1 MYRTDL
7 LKWFVTIV
15 IFRLDRLF
23 ALLENCRN
31 ASLRAAAAQQ
41 LGELVQN
48 LPSNLENVFNRLI
61 PLLRSRSWVSRL
73 SAADVIRS
81 IVRNLPSWDPL
92 SPVDLDEPE
101 CATTA
106 VDKDG
111 FLSLRDLRL
120 DRVLAQG
127 ARLYSMDARELERP
141 NTRPRSGSQSTPSAN
156 SSTNPASDSVTFLP
170 DALSDNNSASSTFLV
185 QRHELNSRLG
195 LEDDN
200 VITKVLAQHSD
211 VSASNWVSPEDLV
224 DETTG
229 SNDLTP
235 KQDVANSSPIE
246 LSKRSRLD
254 HQDENC
260 CPLSTASPRTVKRGS
275 SASKGWPLDHFC
287 TLLLGDLWALR
298 WETRHGA
305 ASGLRELLA
314 ENRHTKHCGKRTDM
328 SETEME
334 ISHSRYLEDIVVRV
348 LCTLALD
355 QLSDFI
361 SDEVVSPVRET
372 AAQLLGVLSLH
383 LSTEQVMLIAKHLVY
398 LVTLETRTPEQNSTL
413 TPESSWKNSWMIVHG
428 GLLGI
433 KYLLASRRDLR
444 PILLTLITPCL
455 IEQLNAEPV
464 KLDSNTGNCIV
475 SGADEDIRAAA
486 ASALLPIVDSH
497 WCSTTFGS
505 EQTRHLLGRIWSLL
519 GALTSD
525 LAPSTGPLLQLVSAL
540 IKASPDVLHKSGA
553 ATDWFSTEIQTVT
566 RLLHHVSCGIRQHA
580 LATLECFLDALDSQK
595 LELTPPL
602 LLLVVDQLFHR
613 ILLESTD
620 QVRSKATKLCITVIR
635 RADLSFLA
643 QACVERLDFWLC
655 QAMQPIGVP
664 YPPHLFGAKLIVP
677 HTDQTFSCNLNEQ
690 QSNVDVGTKNV
701 DTSGQ
706 NNCSSEPDYLHCIG
720 GSQVINNDVAETEA
734 FVWDTRVCALRVL
747 SRLFGRLCQYTYPT
761 DLSTGEERKEEQPSI
776 ICYFLDHLLCRLHL
790 TERLAMQRSIA
801 GLILSTWALLPCR
814 DDQYK
819 SDYKFTWGKQVRY
832 EERPATQVKELPE
845 YALSAVLQR
854 ELEMLVPKLRAKMES
869 CLTEVVVEFGIAAAF
884 VNFEW
889 LLPGRL
895 TLLIRPLMDTIRCVR
910 PVSGISD
917 STSGR
922 AVNSPPQRFSPTGSH
937 VAFQRLASACLTK
950 LLLLEWK
957 ANCSKVNQG
966 DKAQRVPNPSRAA
979 TKVVKNLASSLLE
992 ADSQLSAMKINTD
1005 LVPNQ
1010 LETTACDLQSSDC
1023 QTNVLLDMRRSS
1035 ADTMPGQ
1042 SPSELSSQ
1050 LSSLEYRQRG
1060 TSIALTCLCRTF
1072 LRSLENP
1079 TDSLYELQLGL
1090 PVLWNTL
1097 WAEPL
1102 QRIEHLVDRS
1112 VDECTL
1118 KQLITAKLW
1127 ESLKQPITQTDEE
1140 VICTG
1145 LISLCVCVPALLPC
1159 LAESA
1164 QLSFEMLVYF
1174 GAMTS
1179 CLPRSKIQMLGAR
1192 LLAALALLR
1201 TVPLFNLLIPV
1212 VLPLL
1217 EPEVGENGVR
1227 LTDVCKTTLNSL
1239 TGTVVIIE
1247 HLTNVTP
1254 HSSVSLL
1261 SVDNTDPLASA
1272 ERNSISDDRSS
1283 FEPTP
1288 SNGCSSSH
1296 LPEALRSFLPYMVL
1310 FVPPVLRLLA
1320 DQDERIRESAGHLF
1334 TVLLNLFP
1342 LESSLPDAIGMDR
1355 KLSDA
1360 RVKERCFIDSL
1371 LHPEHI
1377 QFYNLPVTLKTSLRP
1392 YQQDGINWLNFLNRY
1407 GLNGI
1412 LCDDLGLGK
1421 TLQTICIL
1429 AGSHYELH
1437 QRLRS
1442 TSAGQSE
1449 FKSPVSL
1456 VVCPSTLC
1464 GHWLHE
1470 VEQFI
1475 DNDSLVPIIYS
1486 GGPSARQKSIF
1497 WNYVV
1502 LDEGHI
1508 IKSSKSKVTRALKK
1522 LRAQHRLILT
1532 GTPIQNRVCELW
1544 SLFDFLMPD
1553 FLGSESSFSSR
1564 FARPVAASRDPKA
1577 SKADQRAGHLAL
1589 EKLHR
1594 LVLPFML
1601 RRLKEDVMA
1610 DLPPKIIQDFAC
1622 EMTSV
1627 QWQLYE
1633 AFTKSTEGQRLIRS
1647 VGNVIQSETDRP
1659 ATVTTGDSRYGF
1671 QALRYLQ
1678 AICNHPCLALKR
1690 GHPALS
1696 EVERTIQIEFGS
1708 NIALN
1713 SVQLSGKLLGL
1724 CRLLT
1729 DCGFGTPN
1737 FTTNWQ
1743 SSSVSQH
1750 STMQS
1755 ELDDDRTLLSQH
1767 RALVFFQT
1775 REMLQLTE
1783 DMLRMH
1789 FPWITSTRL
1798 DGQVPVSERQNRMI
1812 KKFSLCSLIR
1822 AVSFNQD
1829 PSIDIMLLTTA
1840 VGGLGLNLTGADT
1853 VIFVEHDW
1861 NPSKDLQ
1868 AMDRAHRIGQKRT
1881 VSVYRL
1887 ITQDS
1892 IEEQIMNLQA
1902 FKLHLANTVVTTENR
1917 SLTGM
1922 DTEHL
1927 FDRFA
1932 DTPHSRTD
1940 NSVGA
1945 NTESLD
1951 SVERCYE
1958 LEYNLDAFVS
1968 RLKNLD

>member
-1 MYRTDL
+1 
-7 LKWFVTIV
+7 
-15 IFRLDRLF
+15 
-23 ALLENCRN
+23 
-31 ASLRAAAAQQ
+31 
-41 LGELVQN
+41 
-48 LPSNLENVFNRLI
+48 LI

-235 KQDVANSSPIE
+235 KQDVANCVLTAYRDVDGTAVKRPISCENSSPIE

-540 IKASPDVLHKSGA
+540 IKASPDVLHKRNLHQIVHVKA
-553 ATDWFSTEIQTVT
+553 AKVSEIEPQKSLNAVQGG
-566 RLLHHVSCGIRQHA
+566 RLHNHIVDVQICLQSCVPASRYPFFEYAEGQNTFGNA
-580 LATLECFLDALDSQK
+580 ES
-595 LELTPPL
+595 ELTLTLKSAMCFRGSRSPRSGPQTPPSCTEECL
-602 LLLVVDQLFHR
+602 RLNLAQ
-613 ILLESTD
+613 
-620 QVRSKATKLCITVIR
+620 LCITVIR

-734 FVWDTRVCALRVL
+734 FVWDTRVCALRSDNIYQIYVFFNAIVPSPLFVHTSFLISVL

-869 CLTEVVVEFGIAAAF
+869 CLTEVVYYEEI
-884 VNFEW
+884 
-889 LLPGRL
+889 L
-895 TLLIRPLMDTIRCVR
+895 
-910 PVSGISD
+910 GISD

-1577 SKADQRAGHLAL
+1577 SKADQRAAL

-1724 CRLLT
+1724 C
-1729 DCGFGTPN
+1729 
-1737 FTTNWQ
+1737 
-1743 SSSVSQH
+1743 
-1750 STMQS
+1750 
-1755 ELDDDRTLLSQH
+1755 
-1767 RALVFFQT
+1767 
-1775 REMLQLTE
+1775 
-1783 DMLRMH
+1783 
-1789 FPWITSTRL
+1789 
-1798 DGQVPVSERQNRMI
+1798 
-1812 KKFSLCSLIR
+1812 
-1822 AVSFNQD
+1822 FNQD

>member
-1 MYRTDL
+1 
-7 LKWFVTIV
+7 
-15 IFRLDRLF
+15 
-23 ALLENCRN
+23 
-31 ASLRAAAAQQ
+31 
-41 LGELVQN
+41 
-48 LPSNLENVFNRLI
+48 
-61 PLLRSRSWVSRL
+61 
-73 SAADVIRS
+73 
-81 IVRNLPSWDPL
+81 
-92 SPVDLDEPE
+92 
-101 CATTA
+101 
-106 VDKDG
+106 
-111 FLSLRDLRL
+111 
-120 DRVLAQG
+120 
-127 ARLYSMDARELERP
+127 
-141 NTRPRSGSQSTPSAN
+141 
-156 SSTNPASDSVTFLP
+156 
-170 DALSDNNSASSTFLV
+170 
-185 QRHELNSRLG
+185 
-195 LEDDN
+195 
-200 VITKVLAQHSD
+200 
-211 VSASNWVSPEDLV
+211 
-224 DETTG
+224 
-229 SNDLTP
+229 
-235 KQDVANSSPIE
+235 
-246 LSKRSRLD
+246 
-254 HQDENC
+254 
-260 CPLSTASPRTVKRGS
+260 
-275 SASKGWPLDHFC
+275 
-287 TLLLGDLWALR
+287 
-298 WETRHGA
+298 
-305 ASGLRELLA
+305 
-314 ENRHTKHCGKRTDM
+314 
-328 SETEME
+328 
-334 ISHSRYLEDIVVRV
+334 
-348 LCTLALD
+348 
-355 QLSDFI
+355 
-361 SDEVVSPVRET
+361 
-372 AAQLLGVLSLH
+372 
-383 LSTEQVMLIAKHLVY
+383 
-398 LVTLETRTPEQNSTL
+398 
-413 TPESSWKNSWMIVHG
+413 
-428 GLLGI
+428 
-433 KYLLASRRDLR
+433 
-444 PILLTLITPCL
+444 
-455 IEQLNAEPV
+455 
-464 KLDSNTGNCIV
+464 
-475 SGADEDIRAAA
+475 
-486 ASALLPIVDSH
+486 
-497 WCSTTFGS
+497 
-505 EQTRHLLGRIWSLL
+505 
-519 GALTSD
+519 
-525 LAPSTGPLLQLVSAL
+525 
-540 IKASPDVLHKSGA
+540 
-553 ATDWFSTEIQTVT
+553 
-566 RLLHHVSCGIRQHA
+566 
-580 LATLECFLDALDSQK
+580 
-595 LELTPPL
+595 
-602 LLLVVDQLFHR
+602 
-613 ILLESTD
+613 
-620 QVRSKATKLCITVIR
+620 
-635 RADLSFLA
+635 
-643 QACVERLDFWLC
+643 
-655 QAMQPIGVP
+655 
-664 YPPHLFGAKLIVP
+664 
-677 HTDQTFSCNLNEQ
+677 
-690 QSNVDVGTKNV
+690 
-701 DTSGQ
+701 
-706 NNCSSEPDYLHCIG
+706 
-720 GSQVINNDVAETEA
+720 
-734 FVWDTRVCALRVL
+734 
-747 SRLFGRLCQYTYPT
+747 
-761 DLSTGEERKEEQPSI
+761 
-776 ICYFLDHLLCRLHL
+776 
-790 TERLAMQRSIA
+790 
-801 GLILSTWALLPCR
+801 
-814 DDQYK
+814 
-819 SDYKFTWGKQVRY
+819 
-832 EERPATQVKELPE
+832 
-845 YALSAVLQR
+845 
-854 ELEMLVPKLRAKMES
+854 
-869 CLTEVVVEFGIAAAF
+869 
-884 VNFEW
+884 
-889 LLPGRL
+889 
-895 TLLIRPLMDTIRCVR
+895 
-910 PVSGISD
+910 
-917 STSGR
+917 
-922 AVNSPPQRFSPTGSH
+922 
-937 VAFQRLASACLTK
+937 
-950 LLLLEWK
+950 
-957 ANCSKVNQG
+957 
-966 DKAQRVPNPSRAA
+966 
-979 TKVVKNLASSLLE
+979 
-992 ADSQLSAMKINTD
+992 
-1005 LVPNQ
+1005 
-1010 LETTACDLQSSDC
+1010 
-1023 QTNVLLDMRRSS
+1023 
-1035 ADTMPGQ
+1035 
-1042 SPSELSSQ
+1042 
-1050 LSSLEYRQRG
+1050 
-1060 TSIALTCLCRTF
+1060 
-1072 LRSLENP
+1072 
-1079 TDSLYELQLGL
+1079 
-1090 PVLWNTL
+1090 
-1097 WAEPL
+1097 
-1102 QRIEHLVDRS
+1102 
-1112 VDECTL
+1112 
-1118 KQLITAKLW
+1118 
-1127 ESLKQPITQTDEE
+1127 
-1140 VICTG
+1140 
-1145 LISLCVCVPALLPC
+1145 
-1159 LAESA
+1159 
-1164 QLSFEMLVYF
+1164 
-1174 GAMTS
+1174 
-1179 CLPRSKIQMLGAR
+1179 MLGAR

-1201 TVPLFNLLIPV
+1201 TVPLFNLLIPI

-1239 TGTVVIIE
+1239 TVIIE

-1254 HSSVSLL
+1254 YSSVLLL
-1261 SVDNTDPLASA
+1261 SIDNTDPLASV
-1272 ERNSISDDRSS
+1272 ERDSISDDRS
-1283 FEPTP
+1283 FEPSP
-1288 SNGCSSSH
+1288 ANGCSSSH

-1342 LESSLPDAIGMDR
+1342 LESSLPDAIGMDD

-1360 RVKERCFIDSL
+1360 RVKERRFIDSL

-1377 QFYNLPVTLKTSLRP
+1377 QLYNLPVTIKTSLRP

-1429 AGSHYELH
+1429 AGSHYELY

-1442 TSAGQSE
+1442 ASDSVSAGHSE
-1449 FKSPVSL
+1449 FRSPVSL

-1486 GGPSARQKSIF
+1486 GGPLVRQNLQDRIFEYNLVIASYDVVRNDIQFFQSIF

-1633 AFTKSTEGQRLIRS
+1633 AFTKSTEGQRLLRS

-1690 GHPALS
+1690 GHPAFS

-1708 NIALN
+1708 NTALN

-1737 FTTNWQ
+1737 FTTTWQ

-1750 STMQS
+1750 STVQS

-1798 DGQVPVSERQNRMI
+1798 DGQVPVSERQNRVM
-1812 KKFSLCSLIR
+1812 R
-1822 AVSFNQD
+1822 FNQD

-1932 DTPHSRTD
+1932 DTSHSRCD
-1940 NSVGA
+1940 NNAGT

-1958 LEYNLDAFVS
+1958 LEYSLDAFVS

>member
-1 MYRTDL
+1 
-7 LKWFVTIV
+7 
-15 IFRLDRLF
+15 
-23 ALLENCRN
+23 
-31 ASLRAAAAQQ
+31 
-41 LGELVQN
+41 
-48 LPSNLENVFNRLI
+48 
-61 PLLRSRSWVSRL
+61 
-73 SAADVIRS
+73 
-81 IVRNLPSWDPL
+81 
-92 SPVDLDEPE
+92 
-101 CATTA
+101 
-106 VDKDG
+106 
-111 FLSLRDLRL
+111 
-120 DRVLAQG
+120 
-127 ARLYSMDARELERP
+127 MDARELERP
-141 NTRPRSGSQSTPSAN
+141 NTRPRSSSQPTPSAN
-156 SSTNPASDSVTFLP
+156 FSTNPASDSATSLP
-170 DALSDNNSASSTFLV
+170 DALSDNNSASSAFLV

-211 VSASNWVSPEDLV
+211 ISASNWVSPEDLV
-224 DETTG
+224 DEMTG

-235 KQDVANSSPIE
+235 KQDVANCVLTAYRDADGTAFKRPISCENSSPIE

-260 CPLSTASPRTVKRGS
+260 CPLSTTSPRTVKLES
-275 SASKGWPLDHFC
+275 PASKDWPLDHFC

-383 LSTEQVMLIAKHLVY
+383 LSTEQVVLIAKHLVY
-398 LVTLETRTPEQNSTL
+398 LVTLETRTTEPNLTL
-413 TPESSWKNSWMIVHG
+413 PNEGSWKNSWMIVHG

-486 ASALLPIVDSH
+486 ASALLPIVDSD

-525 LAPSTGPLLQLVSAL
+525 LSPSTGPLLQLVSAL
-540 IKASPDVLHKSGA
+540 IKASPDVLRKSGT
-553 ATDWFSTEIQTVT
+553 ATDWFSTEIHTVT

-580 LATLECFLDALDSQK
+580 LATLQCFLDALDSQK

-613 ILLESTD
+613 ILLEPTD

-677 HTDQTFSCNLNEQ
+677 FSDQTFPRSLNEQ
-690 QSNVDVGTKNV
+690 QSNADIGTKGV
-701 DTSGQ
+701 DTFGQ
-706 NNCSSEPDYLHCIG
+706 NNCPSELDYLHCIG
-720 GSQVINNDVAETEA
+720 GSQIINNDLAETEG
-734 FVWDTRVCALRVL
+734 FVWETRICVLRVL

-761 DLSTGEERKEEQPSI
+761 DLSTGTENKDEQPSI

-801 GLILSTWALLPCR
+801 GLILSTWALLPCG
-814 DDQYK
+814 DGQYH
-819 SDYKFTWGKQVRY
+819 SDHQFTWAKQVKH
-832 EERPATQVKELPE
+832 EERSATQVRELPE
-845 YALSAVLQR
+845 STLPGVLQR
-854 ELEMLVPKLRAKMES
+854 ELETLVPKLRAKMES
-869 CLTEVVVEFGIAAAF
+869 CLTEVVYYEEILGSFKLMQTDCLELVRNLVEAGHSKEPLLVSNGVRTIAQCSALLERATQLASVQQNPTDSPDSLTVSLDRARATVDRCLSLQLHWGSYVEFGIAAAF

-910 PVSGISD
+910 PASGISD

-922 AVNSPPQRFSPTGSH
+922 AVNSPPQPLSPTGSH
-937 VAFQRLASACLTK
+937 VAFQRLASTCLTK

-957 ANCSKVNQG
+957 ANCSKINQG
-966 DKAQRVPNPSRAA
+966 DKAQRVPNPSKAA

-992 ADSQLSAMKINTD
+992 ADSQLSARKINTD
-1005 LVPNQ
+1005 LMPNQ
-1010 LETTACDLQSSDC
+1010 LETTACDLQPSDD
-1023 QTNVLLDMRRSS
+1023 QSNVLLDMRRSS
-1035 ADTMPGQ
+1035 ADTVPGQ
-1042 SPSELSSQ
+1042 SPLEVSGQ
-1050 LSSLEYRQRG
+1050 LSLSEYRQRG

-1072 LRSLENP
+1072 LQSLEHP

-1102 QRIEHLVDRS
+1102 QRIAHLVDRS

-1179 CLPRSKIQMLGAR
+1179 CLPRPKIQMLGAR
-1192 LLAALALLR
+1192 LLAALALFR
-1201 TVPLFNLLIPV
+1201 TVPLFNLLIPI

-1239 TGTVVIIE
+1239 TVIIE

-1254 HSSVSLL
+1254 CSSVLLL
-1261 SVDNTDPLASA
+1261 SIDDTDPLASA
-1272 ERNSISDDRSS
+1272 ERDSISDDRSS
-1283 FEPTP
+1283 EPGP
-1288 SNGCSSSH
+1288 ANGCSSSH
-1296 LPEALRSFLPYMVL
+1296 LPEAMRSFLPYMVL
-1310 FVPPVLRLLA
+1310 FVSPVLRLLA

-1342 LESSLPDAIGMDR
+1342 LESSLPDAIGMD
-1355 KLSDA
+1355 KTLSDA
-1360 RVKERCFIDSL
+1360 RVKERRFIDSL

-1377 QFYNLPVTLKTSLRP
+1377 QLYNLPVTIKTSLRP

-1442 TSAGQSE
+1442 ASVSVAAFQSE

-1486 GGPSARQKSIF
+1486 GGPSVRQNLQDRIFEYNLVIASYDVIRNDIQFFQSIF

-1508 IKSSKSKVTRALKK
+1508 IKSSKSKVTRALKQ

-1553 FLGSESSFSSR
+1553 FLGSESSFSAR

-1633 AFTKSTEGQRLIRS
+1633 AFTKSTEGQRLLRS

-1659 ATVTTGDSRYGF
+1659 VTVTIGDSRYGF

-1690 GHPALS
+1690 GYPAFS

-1708 NIALN
+1708 NTALN

-1737 FTTNWQ
+1737 FTTTRQ
-1743 SSSVSQH
+1743 SSSISQH
-1750 STMQS
+1750 PTVQS

-1767 RALVFFQT
+1767 RALIFFQT

-1798 DGQVPVSERQNRMI
+1798 DGQVPVSERQNRVM
-1812 KKFSLCSLIR
+1812 R
-1822 AVSFNQD
+1822 FNQD

-1932 DTPHSRTD
+1932 DTSRSRSD
-1940 NSVGA
+1940 NSA
-1945 NTESLD
+1945 STNTESLD
-1951 SVERCYE
+1951 SMERCYE
-1958 LEYNLDAFVS
+1958 LEYSLDAFVS